1 MRDLRNGFSPLSL
14 PPLPPGPTGTPVGP
28 GSFDRRPLD
37 LLLVSPHIPAKPVGR
52 GMRYRAR
59 VEGGT
64 EPRSVRSCCSSLE
77 CARPLTS
84 RLALRVHP
92 TQCCRFVSRFLS
104 ILDLAWVENRGE
116 FRWLRQCSQIG
127 TGETAETGQLWGS
140 SCPTIEAPD
149 GIRIR
154 QFGIQAARS
163 QVGSRGSGRVCAC
176 PWFCR
181 GRLRG
186 SQALGGSAEQ
196 AWRAM
201 QRASQT
207 VGNGVGRGV
216 APRASSGQLP
226 DQDLAHPPTSDLPSG
241 TDLHTA
247 GSARLLEQ
255 IGLSVPTHFLG
266 RFHPV
271 LVTFRPKLLLAE

>member
-1 MRDLRNGFSPLSL
+1 MS
-14 PPLPPGPTGTPVGP
+14 
-28 GSFDRRPLD
+28 
-37 LLLVSPHIPAKPVGR
+37 
-52 GMRYRAR
+52 YRAR

-64 EPRSVRSCCSSLE
+64 EPGSVRSCCSSLE

-104 ILDLAWVENRGE
+104 ILDLAWIENRGE

-186 SQALGGSAEQ
+186 SQRSAVR
-196 AWRAM
+196 RAGLA
-201 QRASQT
+201 RHAESEPP
-207 VGNGVGRGV
+207 GRKRRGRS
-216 APRASSGQLP
+216 PWCR
-226 DQDLAHPPTSDLPSG
+226 TSWQW
-241 TDLHTA
+241 A
-247 GSARLLEQ
+247 A
-255 IGLSVPTHFLG
+255 F
-266 RFHPV
+266 
-271 LVTFRPKLLLAE
+271 

>member
-1 MRDLRNGFSPLSL
+1 
-14 PPLPPGPTGTPVGP
+14 
-28 GSFDRRPLD
+28 
-37 LLLVSPHIPAKPVGR
+37 
-52 GMRYRAR
+52 MRYRAR

-104 ILDLAWVENRGE
+104 FLDLAWVENRGE

-127 TGETAETGQLWGS
+127 TGETAETGQLWGI

-186 SQALGGSAEQ
+186 SQALGGPPSRPGEPCRERARRSETALAAVSHLVPVVGNFPIRIWHPPHIGSPIWYRSAHRWQ
-196 AWRAM
+196 CT
-201 QRASQT
+201 T
-207 VGNGVGRGV
+207 VGTNRPVRPYALPGQVSPGPSDFQTQASPRRVG
-216 APRASSGQLP
+216 
-226 DQDLAHPPTSDLPSG
+226 
-241 TDLHTA
+241 TA
-247 GSARLLEQ
+247 R
-255 IGLSVPTHFLG
+255 
-266 RFHPV
+266 RY
-271 LVTFRPKLLLAE
+271 R

>member
-1 MRDLRNGFSPLSL
+1 VVPPFQRSSFWFQSSSVLSDRQTGSPIS
-14 PPLPPGPTGTPVGP
+14 
-28 GSFDRRPLD
+28 DRRSEPIRCD
-37 LLLVSPHIPAKPVGR
+37 SD
-52 GMRYRAR
+52 AR
-59 VEGGT
+59 SMSGDRTVL
-64 EPRSVRSCCSSLE
+64 SS
-77 CARPLTS
+77 S
-84 RLALRVHP
+84 
-92 TQCCRFVSRFLS
+92 QCCRFVSRFLS

-163 QVGSRGSGRVCAC
+163 QVGSRGSGRVCVC

-186 SQALGGSAEQ
+186 SQALGGPPSRPGEPCRE
-196 AWRAM
+196 RAT
-201 QRASQT
+201 RSETALAVAAVSHLVPV
-207 VGNGVGRGV
+207 VGNFPIRIWH
-216 APRASSGQLP
+216 P
-226 DQDLAHPPTSDLPSG
+226 PPTSDLPSG

-271 LVTFRPKLLLAE
+271 LVTFRPKLLLVE

>member
-1 MRDLRNGFSPLSL
+1 
-14 PPLPPGPTGTPVGP
+14 
-28 GSFDRRPLD
+28 
-37 LLLVSPHIPAKPVGR
+37 
-52 GMRYRAR
+52 MRYRAR

-84 RLALRVHP
+84 RLAWRVHP

-104 ILDLAWVENRGE
+104 FLDLAWVENRGE

-127 TGETAETGQLWGS
+127 TGETAETGQLWGI

-186 SQALGGSAEQ
+186 SQALGGPPSRPGEPCRE
-196 AWRAM
+196 RA
-201 QRASQT
+201 RRSETALAAVSHL
-207 VGNGVGRGV
+207 VPV
-216 APRASSGQLP
+216 SGQLP
-226 DQDLAHPPTSDLPSG
+226 DQDLAPPPHRISHLVPICTPLAVHDCWNKSACPSLRTSW
-241 TDLHTA
+241 A
-247 GSARLLEQ
+247 GFTRS
-255 IGLSVPTHFLG
+255 
-266 RFHPV
+266 
-271 LVTFRPKLLLAE
+271 